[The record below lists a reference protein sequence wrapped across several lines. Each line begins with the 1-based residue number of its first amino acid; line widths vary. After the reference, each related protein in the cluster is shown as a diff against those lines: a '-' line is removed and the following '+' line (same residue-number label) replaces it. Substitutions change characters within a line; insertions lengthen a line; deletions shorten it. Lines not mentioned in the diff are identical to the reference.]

1 MMLDVPVGRIGS
13 IYVQLYADLEDTRG
27 LLSVEV
33 AVSDEGGDT
42 LFEIM
47 KSVLV
52 VTAVTA
58 SVLVWQYSV
67 NSLISSS

>member
-1 MMLDVPVGRIGS
+1 M
-13 IYVQLYADLEDTRG
+13 QLYADLEDTRG

-58 SVLVWQYSV
+58 SVLVWQTLS
-67 NSLISSS
+67 IP